1 MYARLTTWRV
11 GAENRPKLERLAD
24 EISQQLPG
32 MGGFRSVTFLADD
45 ATGEYC
51 SLTVWEGREAAEA
64 AQHAQAEQMRQAV
77 ADLGAQP
84 EVRSFEVYEP
94 RA

>member
-11 GAENRPKLERLAD
+11 GAENRPKLQRLAD
-24 EISQQLPG
+24 EVSRQLRG

-45 ATGEYC
+45 AAGEYC
-51 SLTVWEGREAAEA
+51 SLTVWDSREAAEA
-64 AQHAQAEQMRQAV
+64 AQQAQADRMRQAV

-84 EVRSFEVYEP
+84 EVRALEVYEP
-94 RA
+94 GA